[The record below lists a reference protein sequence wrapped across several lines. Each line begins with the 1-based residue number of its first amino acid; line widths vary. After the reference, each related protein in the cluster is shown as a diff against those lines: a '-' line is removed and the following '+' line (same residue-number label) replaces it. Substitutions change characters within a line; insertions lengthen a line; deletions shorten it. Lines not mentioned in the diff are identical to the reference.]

1 MGLIDPKRPDAKVGF
16 TALRLRQYTE
26 CPPSTGRVTPVMKSA
41 PRDERKT
48 VAPMISS
55 GFSQR
60 LAGVRAMISSFIGEL
75 RTAAV
80 MSVSIQPG
88 AIALTWML
96 CGANSIASDL
106 VS

>member
-1 MGLIDPKRPDAKVGF
+1 M
-16 TALRLRQYTE
+16 
-26 CPPSTGRVTPVMKSA
+26 MKSD
-41 PRDERKT
+41 PRDARKT

-55 GFSQR
+55 DFPHR

-96 CGANSIASDL
+96 CDASSIASDL